1 MKSLGSQSESIEF
14 LKGFYGCSM
23 KGSIGISVGIRW
35 GFNEII
41 SIWISTMI
49 QWYPKGVLL
58 GIDGDCKGVHMDAIG
73 CL

>member
-1 MKSLGSQSESIEF
+1 MEVPGRIQELM
-14 LKGFYGCSM
+14 GFYGCSM
-23 KGSIGISVGIRW
+23 KGSIGVSVGIRW

-49 QWYPKGVLL
+49 QWFSKGVLEDFSVDFK
-58 GIDGDCKGVHMDAIG
+58 GIHMDAIG